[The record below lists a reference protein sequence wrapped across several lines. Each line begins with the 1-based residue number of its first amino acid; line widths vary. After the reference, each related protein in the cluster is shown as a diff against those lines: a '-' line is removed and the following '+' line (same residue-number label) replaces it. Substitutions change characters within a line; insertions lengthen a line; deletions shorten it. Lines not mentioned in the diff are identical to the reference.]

1 MDEIY
6 ETRNRIW
13 LISILCVSVILAAV
27 YIYKNCGGENYIQE
41 RLLNRTEFS
50 FSSCDDKNSE
60 VDSQASTV
68 VV

>member
-13 LISILCVSVILAAV
+13 IISILCVSVILAAV
-27 YIYKNCGGENYIQE
+27 YIYKNCDGGNCVHNRI
-41 RLLNRTEFS
+41 LNIRDIS
-50 FSSCDDKNSE
+50 LSSRDDNNSE